1 MENNTIRQEIEK
13 LREII
18 RQHDYRYY
26 VLNQPTITDD
36 EYDAL
41 MRKLQELEKNHPEF
55 QTPDSPTQRIAGK
68 PQEGFPPFLHAQPL
82 LSLNNAILEEDI
94 RDFDQRLRKLL
105 NQNRIEYVV
114 ELKIDG
120 LAINLRYEE
129 GVLTHGATRG
139 DGLVGEDVTPNI
151 RTIKT
156 IPLRLLGDKIPKIIE
171 VQGEIYMEKNAFN
184 RLNQDRIAKGEPPFA
199 NPRNSAAG
207 SLRQL
212 DPKVTATRELQMFAY
227 GATLIESSYNPLTQ
241 WELLN
246 YLKELGFKI
255 NHHIQMVTSIDEV
268 IAIHRKWENQR
279 KQLEYEIDG
288 LVIKLNSIPDRIRL
302 GSTSKSPRWAIAYK
316 FEATTEL
323 TKVLDIEVNVG
334 RTGTL
339 TPVAILEPVNIGGA
353 MVKRAT
359 LHNEDEMKR
368 KDVRIGDWVLVGRA
382 GDVIPEV
389 IRVIPEQRTGSE
401 IIFQMPTTCPACH
414 APVKREVG
422 EAAWKCVNINC
433 PAQRKEKIIHWASR
447 DAMDIEGLGEKL
459 VGQLIETGLVRTI
472 SDLYRLKR
480 EELIDL
486 ERMGPKSAENLIQAI
501 DQSKRRELARFIYA
515 LGIPYVGA
523 HIAQILTDHFSSL
536 DQMIGATEDQF
547 LNIDGIGPKVSQSII
562 NFFSLPENLQLIK
575 ELKTLGVYPI
585 QKKKEKPIKTQEFFQ
600 GKTFLFTGTL
610 SHFTRKEAEDLVV
623 SRGGKVAKTISS
635 QVHYLVVGEQPGS
648 KLQQALK
655 KNIPLLTETEFE
667 EKIHSDF

>member
-212 DPKVTATRELQMFAY
+212 DPKVTSTRELQMFAY

>member
-1 MENNTIRQEIEK
+1 MESNTIRQEIKK

-26 VLNQPTITDD
+26 IINQPTVTDD

-41 MRKLQELEKNHPEF
+41 MRKLQELEKIHPEYL
-55 QTPDSPTQRIAGK
+55 TPDSPTQRVAGK
-68 PQEGFPPFLHAQPL
+68 PQDGFPPFLHSQPL
-82 LSLNNAILEEDI
+82 LSLNNAVLEDDVRE
-94 RDFDQRLRKLL
+94 FDQRLQRLL
-105 NQNRIEYVV
+105 KQNQVEYVV

-129 GVLTHGATRG
+129 GILTHGATRG
-139 DGLVGEDVTPNI
+139 DGTTGEDVTPNI

-156 IPLRLLGDKIPKIIE
+156 IPLRLLGDKIPEVIE
-171 VQGEIYMEKNAFN
+171 VQGEIFMGKNAFN
-184 RLNQDRIAKGEPPFA
+184 RLNQERTAKSEPPFA
-199 NPRNSAAG
+199 NPRNAAAG

-212 DPKVTATRELQMFAY
+212 DPRVTATRELQLFAY
-227 GATLIESSYNPLTQ
+227 GATLIESSYSPTTQ
-241 WELLN
+241 WELLT
-246 YLKELGFKI
+246 YLKKLGFKV
-255 NHHIQMVTSIDEV
+255 NPHIQLVSSIEEA
-268 IAIHRKWENQR
+268 IHIHRKWESER

-288 LVIKLNSIPDRIRL
+288 LVIKLNFLTDRSRL
-302 GSTSKSPRWAIAYK
+302 GTTSKSPRWAIAYK

-323 TKVLDIEVNVG
+323 TRVLDIEVNVG

-339 TPVAILEPVNIGGA
+339 TPVALLEPVNIGGVI
-353 MVKRAT
+353 VKRAT

-389 IRVIPEQRTGSE
+389 VRVISEQRTGSE
-401 IIFQMPTTCPACH
+401 IIFQMPSTCPACH

-422 EAAWKCVNINC
+422 EAAWKCVNLNC

-459 VGQLIETGLVRTI
+459 VNQLIETSLVQTL
-472 SDLYRLKR
+472 SDLYRLNI

-486 ERMGPKSAENLIQAI
+486 ERMGPKSAGNLIQAI
-501 DQSKRRELARFIYA
+501 DRSKRKELARFIYA
-515 LGIPYVGA
+515 LGIPFVGS
-523 HIAQILTDHFSSL
+523 HVAQILTNHFSSL
-536 DQMIGATEDQF
+536 EQIIEASEDQF
-547 LNIDGIGPKVSQSII
+547 LIIDGIGPKVSQSIL
-562 NFFSLPENLQLIK
+562 NFFSIPENLTLLK
-575 ELKTLGVYPI
+575 ELKALGVHPI
-585 QKKKEKPIKTQEFFQ
+585 QKKKEKSVKPQEFFQ

-623 SRGGKVAKTISS
+623 SRGGKVAKAISS
-635 QVHYLVVGEQPGS
+635 QVNYLIVGEQPGS
-648 KLQQALK
+648 KLQQAIK
-655 KNIPLLTETEFE
+655 KNIPLLTESEFE
-667 EKIHSDF
+667 EKIQSDF

>member
-339 TPVAILEPVNIGGA
+339 TPVALLEPVNIGGA

-414 APVKREVG
+414 APVKREIG

>member
-414 APVKREVG
+414 APVKREIG

>member
-1 MENNTIRQEIEK
+1 MENNSIRQEMEK

-41 MRKLQELEKNHPEF
+41 MRKLQELEKSHPEY
-55 QTPDSPTQRIAGK
+55 QTPDSPTQRVAGK
-68 PQEGFPPFLHAQPL
+68 PQDGFPPFVHSQPL

-94 RDFDQRLRKLL
+94 RDFDERLQKLL

-139 DGLVGEDVTPNI
+139 DGIIGEDVTPNI

-156 IPLRLLGDKIPKIIE
+156 IPLRLLGEKIPKIIE
-171 VQGEIYMEKNAFN
+171 VQGEIFMEKNAFQ

-212 DPKVTATRELQMFAY
+212 DPKITATRELQMFAY
-227 GATLIESSYNPLTQ
+227 GATFVESSSIPLTQ

-246 YLKELGFKI
+246 YLKKLGFKI
-255 NHHIQMVTSIDEV
+255 NPHIEMVSSIEEI
-268 IAIHRKWENQR
+268 IAIHRKWESQR

-323 TKVLDIEVNVG
+323 TRVLDIKVNVG

-339 TPVAILEPVNIGGA
+339 TPVALLEPVNIGGA
-353 MVKRAT
+353 IVKRAT

-401 IIFQMPTTCPACH
+401 IIFQMPTTCPVCH

-459 VGQLIETGLVRTI
+459 VSQLIETGLVHSI

-501 DQSKRRELARFIYA
+501 EQSKRRELARFIYA
-515 LGIPYVGA
+515 LGIPYVGS
-523 HIAQILTDHFSSL
+523 HIAQILTNHFSSL
-536 DQMIGATEDQF
+536 DQIIEATEDQF
-547 LNIDGIGPKVSQSII
+547 LSIDGIGPKVAQSIL
-562 NFFSLPENLQLIK
+562 NFFSLPENLQLLK
-575 ELKTLGVYPI
+575 ELKALGVYPI
-585 QKKKEKPIKTQEFFQ
+585 QKKKEKTVKTQEFFQ

-623 SRGGKVAKTISS
+623 SRGGKVVKAVSS
-635 QVHYLVVGEQPGS
+635 QVHYLVVGEQPGL

>member
-414 APVKREVG
+414 APVKREIG

-667 EKIHSDF
+667 EKIYSDF